1 MKGIIVNDIEIA
13 IKRLNQDADS
23 LNSKVRDI
31 NHDFDEL
38 SKSVNSR
45 DLLFLT
51 SKLGLEINLMSNVK
65 NKIAGYQNVLTNV
78 LKSYQIELE
87 ELAKNIANQS
97 QLHYSREE

>member
-1 MKGIIVNDIEIA
+1 MKGIIVNDIEIS

-87 ELAKNIANQS
+87 ELAKNVANQS